1 VKGNDLR
8 VEAIFLWKLLLL
20 SWLYLGFFRNVIP
33 QISTPLYFV
42 HDLLILVIFLKFR
55 AKEINSRHILAWLI
69 ITSLMIYQFF
79 SFLFG
84 NVTLIGFVQG
94 INLYCLGMLLFVS
107 TENNDLKLRALNF
120 TSIIEISMI
129 PNFILAVLQ
138 VPLKIPYFQ
147 KSTLSDL
154 GHLNSADGYIRAYG
168 TFTST
173 AGFTLYLSVVFAYCL
188 TNLNRASRFKGIFLQ
203 LVGLSMLVMSQSRT
217 ALVIVIFQYIV
228 YAVISQRPANGFSL
242 QPFSPVQKKV
252 KLGKLLALIMAILIF
267 ILPDTLRA
275 FSNRIS
281 QASRAENSIS
291 RLLDQQFSWL
301 NYVDYG
307 LVGDGLASHTI
318 GVVGYLNSSQLWI
331 EKDLERILAESGLV
345 LGLFI
350 ILFRFCWAILLL
362 KSFNILLHNRQ
373 FEMAILIPALLITL
387 LQGPLYG
394 QNDTNIFGWIFL
406 TIFASTRQKINFSI
420 SNK

>member
-1 VKGNDLR
+1 MKDKNLR
-8 VEAIFLWKLLLL
+8 LEANFLWKSLFL
-20 SWLYLGFFRNVIP
+20 SWIYIGFFRNIIT
-33 QISTPLYFV
+33 QMSTPLYFV
-42 HDLLILVIFLKFR
+42 HDLLILVIFLKFSPR
-55 AKEINSRHILAWLI
+55 EIHLRHILAWLI
-69 ITSLMIYQFF
+69 LASLTIFQFF

-84 NVTLIGFVQG
+84 NINLIGLVQG

-107 TENNDLKLRALNF
+107 TVNNDLNVRAINF
-120 TSIIEISMI
+120 TRIIEISMI

-188 TNLNRASRFKGIFLQ
+188 ANLNRVSRFKGIFLQ
-203 LVGLSMLVMSQSRT
+203 LVALSMLAMSQSRT
-217 ALVIVIFQYIV
+217 ALVIVVFQYIV
-228 YAVISQRPANGFSL
+228 YALISKRAPTGFFL
-242 QPFSPVQKKV
+242 RPFSKLDKKV
-252 KLGKLLALIMAILIF
+252 KLGRLLALIIAFLF
-267 ILPDTLRA
+267 FVLPNTLTA

-281 QASRAENSIS
+281 QASQNENSIA
-291 RLLDQQFSWL
+291 RLLKQQFSWL
-301 NYVDYG
+301 NYIDYA
-307 LVGDGLASHTI
+307 LVGDGLASYTI

-345 LGLFI
+345 LGVMI
-350 ILFRFCWAILLL
+350 IAFRFWWAIVLL
-362 KSFNILLHNRQ
+362 KSFNVLLHNRQ
-373 FEMAILIPALLITL
+373 FELAILIPPLVITL

-406 TIFASTRQKINFSI
+406 TIFASTRQKISFST
-420 SNK
+420 SH

>member
-147 KSTLSDL
+147 KSTSVLTE
-154 GHLNSADGYIRAYG
+154 HL
-168 TFTST
+168 
-173 AGFTLYLSVVFAYCL
+173 
-188 TNLNRASRFKGIFLQ
+188 LQ
-203 LVGLSMLVMSQSRT
+203 LPDLH
-217 ALVIVIFQYIV
+217 
-228 YAVISQRPANGFSL
+228 
-242 QPFSPVQKKV
+242 
-252 KLGKLLALIMAILIF
+252 F
-267 ILPDTLRA
+267 I
-275 FSNRIS
+275 
-281 QASRAENSIS
+281 
-291 RLLDQQFSWL
+291 
-301 NYVDYG
+301 
-307 LVGDGLASHTI
+307 
-318 GVVGYLNSSQLWI
+318 
-331 EKDLERILAESGLV
+331 
-345 LGLFI
+345 
-350 ILFRFCWAILLL
+350 
-362 KSFNILLHNRQ
+362 
-373 FEMAILIPALLITL
+373 
-387 LQGPLYG
+387 
-394 QNDTNIFGWIFL
+394 
-406 TIFASTRQKINFSI
+406 
-420 SNK
+420 